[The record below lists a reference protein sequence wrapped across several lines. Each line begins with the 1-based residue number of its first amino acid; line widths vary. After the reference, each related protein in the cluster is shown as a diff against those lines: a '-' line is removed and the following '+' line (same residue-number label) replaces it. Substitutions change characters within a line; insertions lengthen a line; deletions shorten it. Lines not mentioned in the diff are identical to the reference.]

1 MSPPDNFDE
10 LSSSQLRELLLK
22 LFSKFTQ
29 IEKVVADQRAEIAR
43 LKGLKGKPDIKPSG
57 MDKGTDPQSTI
68 NSKTARGGAR
78 SDRALSTRIKF

>member
-22 LFSKFTQ
+22 LFSKFTE
-29 IEKVVADQRAEIAR
+29 IEKVVADLRAEIAR

-57 MDKGTDPQSTI
+57 MDKGTDPAKRDQRKQCEHPTSRRELICET
-68 NSKTARGGAR
+68 
-78 SDRALSTRIKF
+78 LSP

>member
-22 LFSKFTQ
+22 LFSKFTE

-57 MDKGTDPQSTI
+57 MDKGTDPA
-68 NSKTARGGAR
+68 NFL
-78 SDRALSTRIKF
+78 RACGWQAAKGKMV